1 MFIKLLLE
9 YVRYN
14 FKSTKEQFP
23 DINDKTLKSALVYR
37 YVHFYYLER
46 DISIYE
52 ILEIEGSDSLGL
64 IGPGSGRL
72 TRLLEFI
79 FGWSDVFSNHTILH
93 DAFGRFYTRFHD
105 GNGYTYCINRH
116 VPDFVKKS
124 PLFGHL
130 TGLIYC
136 AFKRLTI

>member
-1 MFIKLLLE
+1 MFIRLLLE

-23 DINDKTLKSALVYR
+23 GINDKTLKSALVYR
-37 YVHFYYLER
+37 YVHFHHLER
-46 DISIYE
+46 DMSIYE
-52 ILEIEGSDSLGL
+52 ILKTEGSDLGL
-64 IGPGSGRL
+64 IGPGSGKL

-79 FGWSDVFSNHTILH
+79 FGWSNTFSNHAILH

-105 GNGYTYCINRH
+105 GNGYTYCINRY
-116 VPDFVKKS
+116 VPDFMKKS

-136 AFKRLTI
+136 AFKQLTI

>member
-1 MFIKLLLE
+1 M
-9 YVRYN
+9 
-14 FKSTKEQFP
+14 
-23 DINDKTLKSALVYR
+23 
-37 YVHFYYLER
+37 
-46 DISIYE
+46 
-52 ILEIEGSDSLGL
+52 GL

-79 FGWSDVFSNHTILH
+79 FGWSDVFSNHAILH

-105 GNGYTYCINRH
+105 GNGYTYCINRY

>member
-1 MFIKLLLE
+1 MFIRLLLE

-23 DINDKTLKSALVYR
+23 DINDKTLKSAIVYR

-72 TRLLEFI
+72 TRLLEFM
-79 FGWSDVFSNHTILH
+79 FGWSDVFSNHAILH
-93 DAFGRFYTRFHD
+93 DAFVGFTLDSMTAMVTHIALI
-105 GNGYTYCINRH
+105 GMCLISS
-116 VPDFVKKS
+116 KKVRY
-124 PLFGHL
+124 LV
-130 TGLIYC
+130 I
-136 AFKRLTI
+136 